1 MDIKGLYTI
10 LAIVNHGNFVDA
22 ARKLNLSPSGV
33 SLQVSSLE
41 AELGIQLFD
50 RSRRPPLL
58 TESGRSFVERARE
71 VVQAWEN
78 LSDRLRNDLASGVLR
93 IGAVHTTVS
102 GFLPEALRRLRE
114 RHPDLNIRLVTG
126 LTHELEEQLRRDA
139 LDAVVATEPEHLSG
153 GFVFRLICE
162 EPLAVIAHRSAKGKA
177 DRDILQNNPYV
188 RFNPKALV
196 SRMIERE
203 LARRQIAITSHM
215 EVDTLEGVITLVA
228 NQLGVSVVPMPTGN
242 AHANA
247 DIRWIPFGRPNV
259 TRRLGLIRPAGDSRA
274 HFADLLYEELIAAAR
289 RGAPKLYGNPRR
301 NATKRR
307 SP

>member
-71 VVQAWEN
+71 VVQAWET

-102 GFLPEALRRLRE
+102 GFLPEVLRRLRE

-139 LDAVVATEPEHLSG
+139 LDAVVATEPEHLSA

-228 NQLGVSVVPMPTGN
+228 NQLGVSVVPMPIGN

-259 TRRLGLIRPAGDSRA
+259 TRRLGLIQPAGDSRA

-289 RGAPKLYGNPRR
+289 RGAPKLSGNPRR